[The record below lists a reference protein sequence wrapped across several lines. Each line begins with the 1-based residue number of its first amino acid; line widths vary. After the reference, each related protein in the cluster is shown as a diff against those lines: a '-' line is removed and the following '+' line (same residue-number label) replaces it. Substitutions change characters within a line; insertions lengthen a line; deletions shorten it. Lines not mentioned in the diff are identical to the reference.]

1 MPAESDHTAE
11 SVTAVAGEGG
21 VAVSYVP
28 AGSRV
33 SPMAVLLLAS
43 SALIFST
50 GGLFIRGLDHPHA
63 WTTVFWRSLSACVS
77 LLLLIIWRERSNPVR
92 AVVKI
97 GRPGWAVGAAFCASS
112 IGMVVALTN
121 TSVAI
126 VLVIFALSP
135 LAAAVMAWILIGE
148 RVRNYT
154 WMAIG
159 VTVAGVAFM
168 VSGPGAGGS
177 ATGALIALIIPLAF
191 GFGTVMIRRHSEVA
205 MAPAMLLVGRDQ
217 RHHRPA
223 VRPSVR
229 RDAARPAAV
238 ARLRI
243 RPARHRPGDLQRRR
257 RRAPATDVA
266 LLSMLEP
273 IMGPI
278 WVWIFVNEY
287 PGVPA
292 LIGGSTVFVA
302 LAAHTVY
309 AASRTGTPRV
319 RRTTSRSVPARR
331 TYPGTHPQPLSTGLT
346 VTPGV
351 TMASIAARAS
361 AGTVT
366 SAASSSESSCSGVRG
381 PISAEVTAGFDT
393 TKPRAS

>member
-1 MPAESDHTAE
+1 MPAERDHAAE

-33 SPMAVLLLAS
+33 SPVAVLLLAT

-50 GGLFIRGLDHPHA
+50 GGLFIRELDHPRA
-63 WTTVFWRSLSACVS
+63 WQTVFWRSFAACIS
-77 LLLLIIWRERSNPVR
+77 LALLIIWRERSNPLR
-92 AVVKI
+92 AVARI

-112 IGMVVALTN
+112 ISMVVALTK
-121 TSVAI
+121 TSVAV

-154 WMAIG
+154 WLAIG
-159 VTVAGVAFM
+159 VTVAGVAFV

-177 ATGALIALIIPLAF
+177 TSGALIALVIPLAF
-191 GFGTVMIRRHSEVA
+191 GYGTVMIRRHSEIA
-205 MAPAMLLVGRDQ
+205 MAPAMLLSAAISSVISLPFAHPFEIS
-217 RHHRPA
+217 RHDLILLLA
-223 VRPSVR
+223 FGFAQLGIGLGLFSLG
-229 RDAARPAAV
+229 AA
-238 ARLRI
+238 
-243 RPARHRPGDLQRRR
+243 
-257 RRAPATDVA
+257 RAPATDVA

-278 WVWIFVNEY
+278 WVWIFVSEY

-292 LIGGSTVFVA
+292 LVGGSAVFVA

-309 AASRTGTPRV
+309 AASRTGTADGLHDELLPTA
-319 RRTTSRSVPARR
+319 RTAT
-331 TYPGTHPQPLSTGLT
+331 Q
-346 VTPGV
+346 
-351 TMASIAARAS
+351 
-361 AGTVT
+361 AG
-366 SAASSSESSCSGVRG
+366 
-381 PISAEVTAGFDT
+381 
-393 TKPRAS
+393 

>member
-1 MPAESDHTAE
+1 MSHAE

-28 AGSRV
+28 AGSHV
-33 SPMAVLLLAS
+33 SPMAVLVLAT

-50 GGLFIRGLDHPHA
+50 GGLFIRELDHPQA
-63 WTTVFWRSLSACVS
+63 WQTVFWRSVSACVS
-77 LLLLIIWRERSNPVR
+77 LGLLIIWRERTNPLR
-92 AVVKI
+92 AVVNI

-112 IGMVVALTN
+112 IGMVVALSK

-154 WMAIG
+154 WIAIG

-177 ATGALIALIIPLAF
+177 TSGALVALVIPLAF
-191 GFGTVMIRRHSEVA
+191 GYGTVMIRRHSEIA
-205 MAPAMLLVGRDQ
+205 MAPAMLLSAALSSVISVPFAHPFDLT
-217 RHHRPA
+217 RHDLLLLLTFGFA
-223 VRPSVR
+223 QLGIGLALFSIG
-229 RDAARPAAV
+229 AA
-238 ARLRI
+238 
-243 RPARHRPGDLQRRR
+243 
-257 RRAPATDVA
+257 RAPATDVA
-266 LLSMLEP
+266 LLAMLEP

-278 WVWIFVNEY
+278 WVWIFVSEY

-292 LIGGSTVFVA
+292 LIGGSAVFVA

-309 AASRTGTPRV
+309 AASRTGTADRLHDEVVAAAQASP
-319 RRTTSRSVPARR
+319 TPA
-331 TYPGTHPQPLSTGLT
+331 G
-346 VTPGV
+346 
-351 TMASIAARAS
+351 
-361 AGTVT
+361 
-366 SAASSSESSCSGVRG
+366 
-381 PISAEVTAGFDT
+381 
-393 TKPRAS
+393 

>member
-1 MPAESDHTAE
+1 MRLDDDHTTE
-11 SVTAVAGEGG
+11 SVVAVAGEGG

-33 SPMAVLLLAS
+33 SAFAVVLLVI

-77 LLLLIIWRERSNPVR
+77 LFMLILWRERSNALR
-92 AVVKI
+92 AVVRM
-97 GRPGWAVGAAFCASS
+97 GRPGWAVAAAFSASS
-112 IGMVVALTN
+112 IGMVVALSR

-135 LAAAVMAWILIGE
+135 LAAALLAWILIGE

-154 WMAIG
+154 WVAIG
-159 VTVAGVAFM
+159 VTVLGVGYM

-177 ATGALIALIIPLAF
+177 TTGALIALIIPLAF
-191 GFGTVMIRRHSEVA
+191 GYGTVMIRRHSEIA
-205 MAPAMLLVGRDQ
+205 MAPAMLLAALISAVISVPFAHPFAVTRHDLLLLLAFGFAQLGIGLAIFSVG
-217 RHHRPA
+217 
-223 VRPSVR
+223 
-229 RDAARPAAV
+229 AA
-238 ARLRI
+238 
-243 RPARHRPGDLQRRR
+243 Q
-257 RRAPATDVA
+257 APATDVA

-292 LIGGSTVFVA
+292 LIGGVVVFVA
-302 LAAHTVY
+302 LAAHTLY
-309 AASRTGTPRV
+309 
-319 RRTTSRSVPARR
+319 
-331 TYPGTHPQPLSTGLT
+331 
-346 VTPGV
+346 
-351 TMASIAARAS
+351 
-361 AGTVT
+361 
-366 SAASSSESSCSGVRG
+366 ASSQ
-381 PISAEVTAGFDT
+381 TN
-393 TKPRAS
+393 

>member
-1 MPAESDHTAE
+1 MSHAE
-11 SVTAVAGEGG
+11 SVTAVSGEGG

-28 AGSRV
+28 AGARV
-33 SPMAVLLLAS
+33 SPMAVVLLAT

-50 GGLFIRGLDHPHA
+50 GGLFIRELDHPQA
-63 WTTVFWRSLSACVS
+63 WQTVFWRSMSACVS
-77 LLLLIIWRERSNPVR
+77 LALLIIWRERTNPLR
-92 AVVKI
+92 AIVNI

-112 IGMVVALTN
+112 IGMVVALSK

-154 WMAIG
+154 WGAIG

-177 ATGALIALIIPLAF
+177 TSGALVALVIPLAF
-191 GFGTVMIRRHSEVA
+191 GYGTVMIRRHSEIA
-205 MAPAMLLVGRDQ
+205 MAPAMLLSAALSSVISVPFAHPFDIT
-217 RHHRPA
+217 RHDLLLLLA
-223 VRPSVR
+223 FGFAQLGIGLALFSIG
-229 RDAARPAAV
+229 AA
-238 ARLRI
+238 
-243 RPARHRPGDLQRRR
+243 
-257 RRAPATDVA
+257 RAPATDVA

-278 WVWIFVNEY
+278 WVWIFVSEY

-292 LIGGSTVFVA
+292 LIGGSAVFVA

-309 AASRTGTPRV
+309 AASRSGTDDRLHDEVVVAPQA
-319 RRTTSRSVPARR
+319 SPSPA
-331 TYPGTHPQPLSTGLT
+331 G
-346 VTPGV
+346 
-351 TMASIAARAS
+351 
-361 AGTVT
+361 
-366 SAASSSESSCSGVRG
+366 
-381 PISAEVTAGFDT
+381 
-393 TKPRAS
+393 